1 MNTNIKTARIIE
13 DVQIKLSALWVALMF
28 VWQQGDALRLYS
40 GDAIGGVVDT
50 GNMMSPETLWMVSA
64 IWMTIPAVMLFLSLT
79 LNYPVNR
86 WANIIVGILFVVI
99 NVIGLSTYPWGYD
112 KFLIIVGL
120 VFNVLIVWY
129 AWKWPKQE
137 RVEATP

>member
-1 MNTNIKTARIIE
+1 MDTNRKTIRNIE
-13 DVQIKLSALWVALMF
+13 DVQIKLSALWVALLF
-28 VWQQGDALRLYS
+28 IWQQGDALRLYS
-40 GDAIGGVVDT
+40 GDVIGGVVDT

>member
-1 MNTNIKTARIIE
+1 MNTNKKTARIIE

-50 GNMMSPETLWMVSA
+50 GNMMSPEMLWMISA
-64 IWMTIPAVMLFLSLT
+64 IWMTIPVVMLFLSLT

-86 WANIIVGILFVVI
+86 WANIIVGIFFVVI
-99 NVIGLSTYPWGYD
+99 NLVGLSAYPWGYD

-137 RVEATP
+137 A

>member
-1 MNTNIKTARIIE
+1 MNTNIKTARIKL
-13 DVQIKLSALWVALMF
+13 DVRIILSALWVALEF
-28 VWQQGDALRLYS
+28 IFQQGDMLRIYS
-40 GDAIGGVVDT
+40 GDYKAGDLVFGEA
-50 GNMMSPETLWMVSA
+50 MSPETLWMVSA
-64 IWMTIPAVMLFLSLT
+64 VWMTIPAVMLFLSLT

-129 AWKWPKQE
+129 AWKWPKQD